1 MKKQLKLTDLQKSYG
16 KDLKK
21 VNNGKNNNT
30 GIYYYQPNKK
40 GETVWFDSS
49 KGKIDRIV
57 IGYEKT
63 KVAVKEDKAIKKIK

>member
-40 GETVWFDSS
+40 
-49 KGKIDRIV
+49 R
-57 IGYEKT
+57 
-63 KVAVKEDKAIKKIK
+63 